1 MSQYLHVSCKYTT
14 STYRAKQIE
23 MLVNDF
29 KLLLEWLR
37 ILGYQV
43 AEL

>member
-1 MSQYLHVSCKYTT
+1 MSQDLHVGCEDTT
-14 STYRAKQIE
+14 PAYGAKQIE